1 MNDTSLQSRI
11 AIGGATALALGS
23 LAVACALALGSAA
36 VAAPGDK
43 AAVVRTL
50 AGRIGSVV
58 GAASSCQNIERTRI
72 QTVVDKFSMVIKDA
86 AANEQDRASIAQ
98 LLDRG
103 ISDGRRAMSNAQT
116 DCGTTERQFAD
127 LEQSIGVGAGSG
139 GGSNN
144 SNVVASASPVSVTP
158 PTLAAPPSTQSTDNR
173 PPASSNVRGITDR
186 EIRFGM
192 VGAFSGPSKEL
203 GRQMKLGIDSAFAQ
217 ANDSGGVAGRMLRL
231 IAADDGYE
239 PSRTAAAMA
248 QLYDRDQVFCY
259 IGNVGTP
266 TAAIAAPFALERRAL
281 FFGAFTGSPV
291 LRRDPPDRYVF
302 NYRASIAEELDASAR
317 YLIKVQ
323 RLQPRQ
329 IAVFSQD
336 DAFGEAAYGGVVK
349 AMRLNSPN
357 GGIALRLRYKRG
369 TIDVA
374 EAIAALAPQKA
385 NIKAVLIIGTY
396 RAAAKLIEKAHD
408 INPGLIY
415 TNISFVGSTELA
427 EELKLLGPQYANG
440 VIVTQVVP
448 AVDGYSSAILEY
460 KAALNK
466 YFPGEA
472 PGYVSLEGYIQAS
485 VLIQALRQ
493 TGPQLDTERL
503 VDSLESIRGL
513 DMGLGTLLNFGRA
526 EHQASHKVWGTML
539 DQNGRYQAIDFD

>member
-1 MNDTSLQSRI
+1 MNDTSQQSRI
-11 AIGGATALALGS
+11 AVRGATALTFGS
-23 LAVACALALGSAA
+23 LAIACALALAPSA

-50 AGRIGSVV
+50 AGRIGAVV
-58 GAASSCQNIERTRI
+58 GAASSCQNIGRTRI
-72 QTVVDKFSMVIKDA
+72 QTVVDKFSMVIKEA
-86 AANEQDRASIAQ
+86 AANEQDRAGIAQ

-103 ISDGRRAMSNAQT
+103 IADGRRAMSNAQT
-116 DCGTTERQFAD
+116 DCSMTERQFAD
-127 LEQSIGVGAGSG
+127 LEQSIGVGAATS
-139 GGSNN
+139 
-144 SNVVASASPVSVTP
+144 SASPVSVTP
-158 PTLAAPPSTQSTDNR
+158 PALSPPPTTQSVDSR
-173 PPASSNVRGITDR
+173 PSSGTNVRGVTDR

-203 GRQMKLGIDSAFAQ
+203 GRQMKLGIDAAFAQ
-217 ANDSGGVAGRMLRL
+217 ANDAGGVAGRMLRL

-248 QLYDRDQVFCY
+248 QLYDKDQVFCY

-266 TAAIAAPFALERRAL
+266 TAAIAAPYALERRAL
-281 FFGAFTGSPV
+281 FFGAFTGTPV
-291 LRRDPPDRYVF
+291 LRHDPPDLYVF

-369 TIDVA
+369 TIDVT
-374 EAIAALAPQKA
+374 EAMAALAPQKA

-427 EELKLLGPQYANG
+427 EELKLLGPQYTNG

-460 KAALNK
+460 KSALNK
-466 YFPGEA
+466 YSPGEA
-472 PGYVSLEGYIQAS
+472 PGYVSLEGYIQAN

-493 TGPQLDTERL
+493 TGPQLDTEKL

-513 DMGLGTLLNFGRA
+513 DMGLGTLLSFGRA

-539 DQNGRYQAIDFD
+539 DQSGRYQAIDFD